1 MTRSPRVHY
10 RGPLACKRFGV
21 TTEYQSEVTC
31 LHCRRRIQAW
41 WKGKLGKTHQN
52 VLVFLKG
59 DAP

>member
-1 MTRSPRVHY
+1 MTRAPRVHY

-41 WKGKLGKTHQN
+41 WAGQATKEELNALG
-52 VLVFLKG
+52 G
-59 DAP
+59 AP